1 MDITGRRTRCQIP
14 NVDPET
20 AQKHRNE
27 PCDTLISYRRVDK
40 SMKYKPCFAMGAPRD
55 EGVIE
60 VGMGLDVLG
69 VEA

>member
-1 MDITGRRTRCQIP
+1 MILKIP

-27 PCDTLISYRRVDK
+27 PWDTLISYRRVDK
-40 SMKYKPCFAMGAPRD
+40 SMKYKPCFAMMGAPRD

-60 VGMGLDVLG
+60 VGMGLEVLG